1 LSPSSLRL
9 GIRQSLE
16 TKPGCL
22 IFMIFH
28 DSQNTVQKKKKKKRS
43 ITSAPILHME
53 REAEKKKAQ
62 ITGKENQNRSSI

>member
-1 LSPSSLRL
+1 MSPSSLRL
-9 GIRQSLE
+9 GIRQSLD

-22 IFMIFH
+22 IFIH
-28 DSQNTVQKKKKKKRS
+28 DSQNTVQKKKKQKKRS